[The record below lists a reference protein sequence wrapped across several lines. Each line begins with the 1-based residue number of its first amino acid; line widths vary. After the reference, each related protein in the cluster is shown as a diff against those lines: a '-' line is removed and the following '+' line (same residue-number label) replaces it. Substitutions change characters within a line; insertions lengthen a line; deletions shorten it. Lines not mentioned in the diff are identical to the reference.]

1 MYFYRQTRAYAHISM
16 LHTKYIS
23 CDAWERVTKE
33 LNSWIE
39 IKKKCKYL
47 YIYTNFL
54 VFTSTFKSLYHGLIY
69 YVLNIYYRILKI
81 PRK

>member
-23 CDAWERVTKE
+23 CDAWERVTME

-47 YIYTNFL
+47 YIYEFSCFH
-54 VFTSTFKSLYHGLIY
+54 VDIQKLISRS
-69 YVLNIYYRILKI
+69 NILCS
-81 PRK
+81 